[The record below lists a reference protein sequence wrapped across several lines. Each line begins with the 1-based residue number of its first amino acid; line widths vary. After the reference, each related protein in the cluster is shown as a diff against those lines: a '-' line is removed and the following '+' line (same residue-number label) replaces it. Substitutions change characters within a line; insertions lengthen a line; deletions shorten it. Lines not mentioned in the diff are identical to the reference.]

1 MKSKALLITGTDTEI
16 GKTVLTSALAA
27 YCKIYHKEKSLG
39 LMKLIQTGEGD
50 RQLYQQ
56 LFNEVCVPL
65 SYQTPLAP
73 PIAAQKEGR
82 TVELAKVWQAFT
94 SLNQDLVLVEA
105 LGGLGSPVTDE
116 LTVADLAAAW
126 RLNTVLVVP
135 VKLGAIAAAVAN
147 VALARQVGVN
157 LKGIILNCFHS
168 DSEQNH
174 LDWTPVELI
183 QALTNMPVLGMIPY
197 LSDPTNLE
205 KLAQVASS
213 LELELLL
220 PLSFQYQTL

>member
-1 MKSKALLITGTDTEI
+1 MKKILITGTDTEI

-27 YCKIYHKEKSLG
+27 YYKTYHQQTSLG

-50 RQLYQQ
+50 RQLYQK
-56 LFNEVCVPL
+56 LFGEVCVPL
-65 SYQTPLAP
+65 HYQTPVAP

-82 TVELAKVWQAFT
+82 KVELDQVWQAFT
-94 SLNQDLVLVEA
+94 SLNQDIVLVEA
-105 LGGLGSPVTDE
+105 LGGLGSPVTEE

-126 RLNTVLVVP
+126 RLNTVIVVP

-147 VALARQVGVN
+147 VALARQTGVN
-157 LKGIILNCFHS
+157 LKGIILNCLHP
-168 DSEQNH
+168 DSEENH
-174 LDWTPVELI
+174 LNWTPVDLI
-183 QALTNMPVLGMIPY
+183 QSLTNMPVLGMIPY

-213 LELELLL
+213 LDLELFL
-220 PLSFQYQTL
+220 PLSFQSQTL